1 MEARG
6 EGPGEHSCMPQNK
19 VLSSSLPEQMDAC
32 WAGWSSPSKFWS
44 IAAESRAKKEHM
56 VVVCCSDTS
65 RKIALS
71 REPDHL
77 TAAGTFPDFLSQ
89 M

>member
-1 MEARG
+1 M
-6 EGPGEHSCMPQNK
+6 HQNAI
-19 VLSSSLPEQMDAC
+19 LSSSLAKQMDENR
-32 WAGWSSPSKFWS
+32 AGGSSPSKFWS
-44 IAAESRAKKEHM
+44 ISTESGAKKEHM

-77 TAAGTFPDFLSQ
+77 TAAGTLPDFLSQ